1 MKKAF
6 AVSFYRFKK
15 SRIPII
21 LSTALLVVLAVST
34 GILLSRTGG
43 GAPESA
49 FTDEYREYLLHEK
62 RQYEEELSDP
72 DIESAERH
80 DIEMALAKV
89 EYFLETESTRGNYY
103 NDTPG
108 DGGAYWMQIY
118 FLFGAFTSA
127 IAAVIVTVWFYT
139 GTKTGIHRT
148 ESLTGRSR
156 SSLWLGKNG
165 AAASVAFVTPLIFT
179 IIMFICA
186 LCSSDT
192 RFLVEDDMTTRVY
205 SVSVFAQW
213 ALQAV
218 SLFAVTAVS
227 SAIASFVTTVSGD
240 SAAGTSV
247 SLLIL
252 LLTTLG
258 TFVTFNAF
266 KDIAPD
272 NLTSTFIPYIGIILI
287 PFRCGISNAFIIALC
302 AHIAIAVVLYLLSYM
317 LYRRKTL

>member
-21 LSTALLVVLAVST
+21 LSIALLVVLAVST

-62 RQYEEELSDP
+62 RQYEEALSDP
-72 DIESAERH
+72 DIENAERH

-127 IAAVIVTVWFYT
+127 IAAIIVTVWFYT

-218 SLFAVTAVS
+218 SLFAVTAV
-227 SAIASFVTTVSGD
+227 
-240 SAAGTSV
+240 
-247 SLLIL
+247 
-252 LLTTLG
+252 
-258 TFVTFNAF
+258 
-266 KDIAPD
+266 
-272 NLTSTFIPYIGIILI
+272 
-287 PFRCGISNAFIIALC
+287 
-302 AHIAIAVVLYLLSYM
+302 
-317 LYRRKTL
+317 